1 MTGQEQNIYEG
12 IHMPHNTN
20 ICSKQ
25 AKRFKCIRDGPEL
38 RQKKNFME
46 NVLKFTSSKVTCEK
60 STNIPC

>member
-38 RQKKNFME
+38 RQKIILWKM
-46 NVLKFTSSKVTCEK
+46 SSNSLHRK
-60 STNIPC
+60 